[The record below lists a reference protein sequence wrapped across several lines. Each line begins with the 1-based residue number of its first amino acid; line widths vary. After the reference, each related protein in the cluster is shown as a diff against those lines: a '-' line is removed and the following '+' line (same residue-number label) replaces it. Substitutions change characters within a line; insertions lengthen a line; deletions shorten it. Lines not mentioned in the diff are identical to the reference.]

1 MKQIIVHQER
11 CTACRECE
19 MACSFEHEEVFVPAL
34 SRIRVNDFY
43 EEQFYLPM
51 VCVHCA
57 DAPCATV
64 CPTVAIERQA
74 SGQVEVNPDRC
85 IGCKMCLLACPF
97 GVMSFQPHTG
107 IAQNCDLCR
116 NIPDGPQCV
125 AFCVPHAL
133 EYADVETA
141 ATANQK
147 IYAATI
153 QKSLLAKSAPAS
165 H

>member
-1 MKQIIVHQER
+1 MKQIIVHQDK

-19 MACSFEHEEVFVPAL
+19 LACSFSHEGVFAPSL

-51 VCVHCA
+51 TCVHCA
-57 DAPCATV
+57 DMPCGVV
-64 CPTVAIERQA
+64 CPTVAITRA
-74 SGQVEVNPDRC
+74 ADGQINVNADRC

-97 GVMSFQPHTG
+97 GVMGFGPERG
-107 IAQNCDLCR
+107 VAQNCDLCGGD
-116 NIPDGPQCV
+116 PECV
-125 AFCVPHAL
+125 KFCVPGAL
-133 EYADVETA
+133 EYADVSTA
-141 ATANQK
+141 ATSKQK

-153 QKSLLAKSAPAS
+153 KTSLGLPAA